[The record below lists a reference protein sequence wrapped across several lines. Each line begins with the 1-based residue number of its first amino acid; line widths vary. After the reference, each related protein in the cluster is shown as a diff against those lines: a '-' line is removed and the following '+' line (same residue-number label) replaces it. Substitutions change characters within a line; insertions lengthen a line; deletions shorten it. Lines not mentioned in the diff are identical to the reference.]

1 MSYKENKHF
10 KKYCCKHGNIEKGV
24 QTLELFCKNNNVNM
38 DIFGSITRKDYYYG
52 KSDCDT
58 VFITNNVDHT
68 SVEFENFIRNNKFL
82 SFNGKKYIQ
91 YSLDVKNVKCSG
103 VLFHLIIEECKFDVM
118 IVNKKDYS
126 SYNDLITPT
135 HNFILMFVIA
145 IVKFFYYKV
154 PLIPE
159 SLYRKIKNSLL
170 TRRLHVVK
178 STIHK

>member
-1 MSYKENKHF
+1 
-10 KKYCCKHGNIEKGV
+10 
-24 QTLELFCKNNNVNM
+24 
-38 DIFGSITRKDYYYG
+38 
-52 KSDCDT
+52 
-58 VFITNNVDHT
+58 
-68 SVEFENFIRNNKFL
+68 
-82 SFNGKKYIQ
+82 
-91 YSLDVKNVKCSG
+91 
-103 VLFHLIIEECKFDVM
+103 M

-126 SYNDLITPT
+126 SYYDLITPT